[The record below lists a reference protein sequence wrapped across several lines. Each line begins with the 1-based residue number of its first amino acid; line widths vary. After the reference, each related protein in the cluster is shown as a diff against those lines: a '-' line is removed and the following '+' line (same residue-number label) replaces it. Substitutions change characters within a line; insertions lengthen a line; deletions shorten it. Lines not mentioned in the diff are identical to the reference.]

1 MSKKMQK
8 NKTNEQKTKRNRILW
23 GTFWATAVTAAIGAG
38 IGIPLAQASKA
49 LPKPTPI
56 LNPDSHIYRIED
68 PSGNKI
74 DINYGSIDKNPV
86 LENKNKHIFEE
97 IKKHISKYLY
107 EQEYEASLRYQA
119 IYNANKAK
127 ADEKQFALDSI
138 EKITEKVKKELD
150 DLKKQY
156 QKQFGLEKKWEEKFL
171 EELAKDSWGKSK
183 NEAQA
188 LDFKINQEI
197 EKNAYLR
204 YKTEVNT
211 DWTYLELKDGIKANK
226 KVSYTIKGE
235 EKVIA
240 EKDRI
245 IRLQDEFNITENVD
259 YVLPKED
266 SIENQVDSK
275 TSIKIPIFVT
285 KSFVKEFKNPQ
296 RFIEPWLNKKQ
307 AILSEFALSA
317 KQDETGSEK
326 PWKVTKDEIIK
337 LLKFSAY
344 EVPPKKDETNGKN
357 KKTEIKLGVEKL
369 NDFAGFSNLIKTE
382 DIKEE
387 DEIKANNDK
396 LLINNLS
403 SDTSNANK
411 FGSKGFINLEKT
423 ISSEDPSSYLAL
435 LSIVSDDSNDSK
447 KRIYKYSQKDN
458 LFDELKKNIAKAFV
472 ESKIF
477 KEFEKLEIHKE
488 TLENLKK
495 LLNGNRENTMTSLVN
510 NKNDEFEIK
519 KYAQYNSKIEE
530 IINKFDEKDLVDI
543 FGSVFRDTFSN
554 GTNTNNAKKK
564 INALYKVKNN
574 FVSVTSKGIL
584 IQNVH
589 QFKDVDQ
596 VRKLIVKDLGIKSKA
611 NYKSLFTSELFDL
624 TTIFSEVIST
634 NEFQIKDLLENE
646 DFKNHI
652 KNQKFTPIDS
662 DQEKEFSDEDING
675 ATSYISA
682 FEKTNKTSILNNKLD
697 QIEKFIEKQV
707 NDNLIEDFKYNSSE
721 NKVTISSHEGLNA
734 VDYIFGTIVEYVLNV
749 QIEKKGKR

>member
-240 EKDRI
+240 EKDGI
-245 IRLQDEFNITENVD
+245 IRLKDEFNITENVD

-296 RFIEPWLNKKQ
+296 RFIEPWLDKKQ

-317 KQDETGSEK
+317 KQDETSAEK

-337 LLKFSAY
+337 LLKFSSY
-344 EVPPKKDETNGKN
+344 DTKDKKI
-357 KKTEIKLGVEKL
+357 EIKLGVDGLK
-369 NDFAGFSNLIKTE
+369 DFAGFSNLIKTK

-423 ISSEDPSSYLAL
+423 ISSEDPSSYLTL
-435 LSIVSDDSNDSK
+435 LSIVLGEPKKGEKGIYTHTSK
-447 KRIYKYSQKDN
+447 NN
-458 LFDELKKNIAKAFV
+458 LFEDLKNKLTKALTESTHFKDFEKIQSNSDILNKLKEELEKKNGNIAI
-472 ESKIF
+472 ENN
-477 KEFEKLEIHKE
+477 
-488 TLENLKK
+488 LEN
-495 LLNGNRENTMTSLVN
+495 V
-510 NKNDEFEIK
+510 K
-519 KYAQYNSKIEE
+519 KYAEYNKKIEE
-530 IINKFDEKDLVDI
+530 IINKFEEKDLI
-543 FGSVFRDTFSN
+543 ETFGSAFRDLF
-554 GTNTNNAKKK
+554 GNNADKK
-564 INALYKVKNN
+564 INAIYKVGNN
-574 FVSVTSKGIL
+574 YVSVSSKGIL

-589 QFKDVDQ
+589 QFKNKKQ
-596 VRKLIVKDLGIKSKA
+596 VQELIVKDLAIKSKA
-611 NYKSLFTSELFDL
+611 NYKNLFTSELFDL
-624 TTIFSEVIST
+624 TTIFSEVINS
-634 NEFQIKDLLENE
+634 NEFQINDLLKNE
-646 DFKNHI
+646 DFKTHI

-662 DQEKEFSDEDING
+662 NDEKQFDDDDIKG
-675 ATSYISA
+675 ATSYIA
-682 FEKTNKTSILNNKLD
+682 ALEKTNKTSIINNKLD
-697 QIEKFIEKQV
+697 QIEKFIEKQIK
-707 NDNLIEDFKYNSSE
+707 DNLISDFKYEESQ
-721 NKVTISSHEGLNA
+721 NKVTINPHEGIEA
-734 VDYIFGTIVEYVLNV
+734 IDYIFDTIVEYVLNV
-749 QIEKKGKR
+749 KIEKKGKR